1 MIKTAEQIM
10 MSIPNERRSYPK
22 NRRSRLLPAEPCL
35 NAYRGCTGNT
45 KEKNCGNGY
54 CRNCYDRWQKY
65 GDSWYHAP
73 NWGHCRKGNCFMR
86 GTSGHP

>member
-1 MIKTAEQIM
+1 MIKTAAMLM
-10 MSIPNERRSYPK
+10 MDIPNEKRSYPK

-45 KEKNCGNGY
+45 KEKNSAHGF
-54 CRNCYDRWQKY
+54 CRNCTNRYIKH

-73 NWGHCRKGNCFMR
+73 RWDRCQR
-86 GTSGHP
+86 GTCFLRGTPGHP